1 MPGFPGAAYTRVT
14 CRLCASFQ
22 TRACSRAPEPMT
34 STRITAPPGVSS
46 MRFVSFVSL
55 VSLVSVVSLCNTN
68 MQSKLQLFT
77 SKGRCKHPHHPSA
90 PLPPLRGC
98 LPAKGRCKHP
108 HHPSAPPPPLRGL
121 SNGSHLGGSS
131 YSISGYMPVAPLI
144 AEKVS

>member
-1 MPGFPGAAYTRVT
+1 MHSAYVSMPGFPSAAYTRVT

-55 VSLVSVVSLCNTN
+55 VSLVSLVSVVSLCNTN

-77 SKGRCKHPHHPSA
+77 GKGAMQASPLHST

-108 HHPSAPPPPLRGL
+108 HHPSAPLPPLRG
-121 SNGSHLGGSS
+121 S
-131 YSISGYMPVAPLI
+131 YHYP
-144 AEKVS
+144 